1 MIVVIVIAVTC
12 RRRHRNRPK
21 EQPDVDVCSDNPDNP
36 GSVELYED
44 DKYYSAITEPAAQ
57 ANNNALYTRPLP
69 AQPDHNESEEYSTL
83 DSVNSV
89 EPDPSDNDTPYY
101 LTLQADDECII
112 TPC

>member
-1 MIVVIVIAVTC
+1 M

-21 EQPDVDVCSDNPDNP
+21 EQPDVDVCSDNPDDP

-44 DKYYSAITEPAAQ
+44 DKYYSAITEPAAE
-57 ANNNALYTRPLP
+57 ANNNAYYSRSLP
-69 AQPDHNESEEYSTL
+69 AEPDYDESEEYSTL
-83 DSVNSV
+83 DSV
-89 EPDPSDNDTPYY
+89 EPDSSVNDTPYY